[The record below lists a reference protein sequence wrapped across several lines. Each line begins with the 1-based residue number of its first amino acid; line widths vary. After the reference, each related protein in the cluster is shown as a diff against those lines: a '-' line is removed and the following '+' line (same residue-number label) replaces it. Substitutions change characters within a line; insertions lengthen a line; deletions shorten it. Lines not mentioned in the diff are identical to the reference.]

1 MADIDEEEKGQ
12 ERELEELCSLQWL
25 GRRVRSNLERERE
38 NGIKLYEN

>member
-1 MADIDEEEKGQ
+1 MADIDEEEEGQ

-38 NGIKLYEN
+38 NGRRLI